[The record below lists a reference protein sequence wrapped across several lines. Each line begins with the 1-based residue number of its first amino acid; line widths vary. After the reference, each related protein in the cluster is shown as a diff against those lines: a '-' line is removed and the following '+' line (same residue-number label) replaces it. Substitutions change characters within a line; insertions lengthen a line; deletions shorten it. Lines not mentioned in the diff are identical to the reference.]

1 MLRTL
6 TLVLLLCA
14 PLPAQAKKPDPLSRI
29 GIIGASVSAGFGTQS
44 NLGEFMDAAVKT
56 PHKIINAGD
65 PLFFMGPVPRG
76 KAAVARMKKEG
87 ATVVFGLDF
96 MFWFS
101 YGFLDFKGRQ
111 ALLEKGCA
119 YVAQLKCPV
128 FLGDLPDMSAAAGG
142 MLAAAQIP
150 KPEEIKAL
158 NRQLRAWGAKHP
170 NVHIVPLS
178 KWVNELKAEK
188 PITING
194 KARTF
199 KKTELIQADHLH
211 ATMKG
216 TALLTL
222 MCLERM
228 VIQYP
233 ATGKRRIVWN
243 PGAVLAAVQKKM
255 QPKK

>member
-14 PLPAQAKKPDPLSRI
+14 PLPAQVKKPDHLSRI
-29 GIIGASVSAGFGTQS
+29 GIMGASVSAGFGTQS

-65 PLFFMGPVPRG
+65 PLFFMGPDPRG

-111 ALLEKGCA
+111 ALLKRGCA

-150 KPEEIKAL
+150 RPAEIKAL
-158 NRQLRAWGAKHP
+158 NKQLRAWAAKHS

-178 KWVNELKAEK
+178 KWVNDLKSEK

-194 KARTF
+194 KPGTF
-199 KKTELIQADHLH
+199 KKSELMQKDNLH
-211 ATMKG
+211 STMKG

-222 MCLERM
+222 MCLEQM
-228 VIQYP
+228 VINYP
-233 ATGKRRIVWN
+233 ATGKKRIVWN
-243 PGAVLAAVQKKM
+243 FEALFTAVQKK
-255 QPKK
+255 KELK